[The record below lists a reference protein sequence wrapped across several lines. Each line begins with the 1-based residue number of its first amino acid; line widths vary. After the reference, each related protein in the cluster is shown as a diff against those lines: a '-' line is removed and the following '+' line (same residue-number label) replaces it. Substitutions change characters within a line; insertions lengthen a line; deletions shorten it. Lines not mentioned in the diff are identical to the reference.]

1 VSTVTARPDQEVELL
16 VPEGD
21 VDDPELSIVVP
32 ALDEEQTI
40 SEFVRW
46 CREGLDDAGIS
57 GEILIVDSSADQ
69 TAELA
74 VAAGARVLK
83 TPKRGLGRA
92 YIDAIPYIRG
102 RWVVMGD
109 ADCTYDF
116 RNLGPFI
123 QAFREGY
130 EFVMGSRWKGEIE
143 PGSMPKLHRYF
154 GSPLTTW
161 IFNRIYGTS
170 FSDINCG
177 MRGLTIDA
185 YKRLDLRS
193 QSWEYA
199 SEMILKASRL
209 GLRATEVPVRFWSDP
224 EGRESHLVRSG
235 WTEPWKAGWR
245 TLQVQFLYAPDFFLW
260 WPGWAMLVF
269 GVVLGAVLAPA
280 PLDLGSFSLDLHW
293 SLLALVLSTLGYSA
307 VQLAVLARVH
317 YRFDPRFADRAQRLV
332 SYNRGIWA
340 AFALIVAGLIPNVAL
355 AINWVQ
361 EGLTLREID
370 HPTIFGL
377 TLIVLG
383 FQTFAF
389 TLLLHLVR
397 DEG

>member
-1 VSTVTARPDQEVELL
+1 LSAVATRPDAEVELWT
-16 VPEGD
+16 PEAD
-21 VDDPELSIVVP
+21 VSEPELSIVVP

-40 SEFVRW
+40 SDFVAW
-46 CREGLDDAGIS
+46 CLEGLEAAGVE
-57 GEILIVDSSADQ
+57 GEVLIVDSSSDA
-69 TAELA
+69 TAERAL
-74 VAAGARVLK
+74 AAGARVLK

-92 YIDAIPYIRG
+92 YIDAIPYVRG

-116 RNLGPFI
+116 RLLKPFI
-123 QAFREGY
+123 DAFREGY

-161 IFNRIYGTS
+161 IFNRIYGTR

-177 MRGLTIDA
+177 MRGLTLEA

-235 WTEPWKAGWR
+235 WTEPWKAGWK
-245 TLQVQFLYAPDFFLW
+245 TLRVQFLYAPDFFLW
-260 WPGWAMLVF
+260 WPGLAMLVV
-269 GVVLGAVLAPA
+269 GLVLGAVLAPA
-280 PLDLGSFSLDLHW
+280 PLDVGSFSLDLHW

-307 VQLAVLARVH
+307 VQLATLAKVH
-317 YRFDPRFADRAQRLV
+317 YRFDARFADRAQRIV
-332 SYNRGIWA
+332 SYNRGMWT
-340 AFALIVAGLIPNVAL
+340 AFALIVAGLVPNVAL
-355 AINWVQ
+355 LVNWLQ
-361 EGLTLREID
+361 EGLSLRTID
-370 HPTIFGL
+370 HPAVFGL
-377 TLIVLG
+377 NLIVLG